1 MVDLLLVNPSDRK
14 QYQELRSSIS
24 GIEPPFWA
32 GLIASFIR
40 EHGYN
45 VVIIDSNAVNLGPEE
60 TADKVID
67 YNPILTAVIAQGS
80 APATSSTP
88 KMAPAG
94 DFLRALRQKAPELK
108 TLLGG
113 IHPSALPNRTLR
125 EEAVDFVCQG
135 EGFYTILG
143 LLRILKRGEDPRDLG
158 ADLLSPGLRFL
169 HAGQSFFNP
178 RAQLLRESELPAIAW
193 DLLPMEKYRAHNWH
207 CLDNLEARSP
217 YAVIYTSLGCPFDCH
232 YCNIHQMYL
241 GDKPSIRYRS
251 PEDVIKEIDML
262 VIKYGVRN
270 IKIMDELFTLKKE
283 YVSQLCDLIIE
294 RGYELNI
301 WAYGRV
307 GLVDSEMLRKM
318 KRAGVNWVCY
328 GFESASEVVRR
339 GVNKKFGQSK
349 MLRTIEDTYMAGLH
363 IQANFMFGLPD
374 DTLKTMQETLDM
386 AKAWNFE
393 WVNFYCNMAYPG
405 SKLYDDAVQKG
416 IKLPENWIDYGQ
428 YSGGFL
434 PLPTKYIS
442 AEEVLRFRDKA
453 FEDYFRNTRYQLFIK
468 KQFGDKAV
476 NHIDEML
483 EHKLKR
489 GSESEQAASL
499 SK

>member
-14 QYQELRSSIS
+14 QYQDLSSSIS

-40 EHGYN
+40 RHGYD
-45 VVIIDSNAVNLGPEE
+45 VMIIDSNAENLGPEE
-60 TADKVID
+60 TADRVIE

-94 DFLRALRQKAPELK
+94 EFLRALRQKAPELK

-113 IHPSALPNRTLR
+113 IHPSALPDRTLR

-143 LLRILKRGEDPRDLG
+143 LLYILKKENPNRGDDVAP
-158 ADLLSPGLRFL
+158 PGL
-169 HAGQSFFNP
+169 HVMAEHFNP
-178 RAQLLRESELPAIAW
+178 RAPLLEESELPAIAW

-217 YAVIYTSLGCPFDCH
+217 YAVIYTSLGCPFNCH

-241 GDKPSIRYRS
+241 GDKPSIRYRR
-251 PEDVIKEIDML
+251 PDDVIEEIDML

-318 KRAGVNWVCY
+318 KRAGVNWICY

-349 MLRTIEDTYMAGLH
+349 MLRTIEDTYIAGLH

-374 DTLKTMQETLDM
+374 DTLNTMQETLNM

-405 SKLYDDAVQKG
+405 SKLYDEAVQKG

-428 YSGGFL
+428 YSEGFL
-434 PLPTKYIS
+434 PLPTKYVS
-442 AEEVLRFRDKA
+442 AEEVLRFRDEA
-453 FEDYFRNTRYQLFIK
+453 FEDYFRNTRYRWLIRR
-468 KQFGDKAV
+468 QFGDQAV
-476 NHIDEML
+476 NHIDQML
-483 EHKLKR
+483 MHKLKR
-489 GSESEQAASL
+489 GSGSEQATSL